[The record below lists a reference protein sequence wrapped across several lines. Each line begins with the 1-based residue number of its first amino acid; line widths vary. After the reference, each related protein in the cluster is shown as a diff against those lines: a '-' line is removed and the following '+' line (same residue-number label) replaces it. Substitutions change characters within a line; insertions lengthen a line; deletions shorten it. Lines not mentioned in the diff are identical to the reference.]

1 MGRPLGTLWRRAK
14 LVSIFW
20 ISSDEFSPE
29 VFAAFEADSFAWAN
43 LRHGDGVKVEVAE
56 EGAGFYAVPLGT
68 ALIFTDSPYTDS
80 K

>member
-1 MGRPLGTLWRRAK
+1 MGRPLGILWRRAK

-20 ISSDEFSPE
+20 ISSDEFSP
-29 VFAAFEADSFAWAN
+29 AFEKSFAWAN

-56 EGAGFYAVPLGT
+56 EGVGFYAVPLGT

-80 K
+80 KWVH